1 MKKIAVITGGG
12 SGMGLETAKL
22 LGDYSLI
29 LVGRTVSKLEGA
41 VEELKA
47 LGIEVEA
54 FPADISD
61 YDSVKNLASYAA
73 NKGQVELVL
82 HGAGVSPH
90 MTDAEKIFEIN
101 SLGTVYMN
109 QAFGEVMEGGC
120 ILNVASMAG
129 YMLPEAHAPI
139 DLYKLSLVSPQ
150 EFLGA
155 AKAMLNS
162 MPEETSRGSS
172 YTISK
177 HFVRWYTEK
186 MALQLGKK
194 GIRVVSISPGTF
206 STPMGEVEGKQAEA
220 MALMGAL
227 GRVGE
232 PIEIAKM
239 MNFILRDSYLTG
251 TDLLYDGGS
260 IAAVREKQA
269 Q

>member
-90 MTDAEKIFEIN
+90 MTDEI
-101 SLGTVYMN
+101 GR
-109 QAFGEVMEGGC
+109 
-120 ILNVASMAG
+120 ASCR
-129 YMLPEAHAPI
+129 E
-139 DLYKLSLVSPQ
+139 
-150 EFLGA
+150 
-155 AKAMLNS
+155 
-162 MPEETSRGSS
+162 
-172 YTISK
+172 
-177 HFVRWYTEK
+177 
-186 MALQLGKK
+186 
-194 GIRVVSISPGTF
+194 RV
-206 STPMGEVEGKQAEA
+206 
-220 MALMGAL
+220 
-227 GRVGE
+227 
-232 PIEIAKM
+232 
-239 MNFILRDSYLTG
+239 
-251 TDLLYDGGS
+251 
-260 IAAVREKQA
+260 
-269 Q
+269 